1 MTVSLST
8 LSYLLNILML
18 KASTTIVVLSLEDNI
33 SLSLTVVDHVSTIMV
48 DMTTFT
54 ATVALLHLTISKAW
68 YMKWRIFGI
77 GPLVVF
83 GGQYHFWALM
93 GCSTLD
99 PVVLSTGF
107 ALFEL
112 IVLMITFKRNQ
123 ARVNSGRRSEGSY
136 KNGSSGT
143 SSGQG
148 SSGTHS
154 GQGSS
159 GTPP

>member
-1 MTVSLST
+1 MTFSLST

-33 SLSLTVVDHVSTIMV
+33 NLSLTVVDHVSTIMV
-48 DMTTFT
+48 DMITFT
-54 ATVALLHLTISKAW
+54 ATVALLHITIFKAW
-68 YMKWRIFGI
+68 RMKWRVFGI

-112 IVLMITFKRNQ
+112 IVLMVTFKRNQ
-123 ARVNSGRRSEGSY
+123 NRANQGRRP
-136 KNGSSGT
+136 NGPP
-143 SSGQG
+143 GQG
-148 SSGTHS
+148 SPGKHS
-154 GQGSS
+154 GQGSP
-159 GTPP
+159 GTPPE